1 MEGVAALADSLQAA
15 VGAGYNLVQ
24 VDAQNPGGEGQ
35 LLGVF
40 VRDVGEKL
48 AAQVCLPLCVLPL
61 LLQLLPPFYSGTGL
75 FQLVEGSLVCVLQHR
90 QLRLNVAAFGLEL
103 GQPSLSLLLGA
114 GKPPSDFFHLGFQP
128 GQLLLPRLN
137 GGSQPVDLLLA

>member
-1 MEGVAALADSLQAA
+1 M
-15 VGAGYNLVQ
+15 
-24 VDAQNPGGEGQ
+24 
-35 LLGVF
+35 
-40 VRDVGEKL
+40 GEKL
-48 AAQVCLPLCVLPL
+48 AAQVCLPLCCLPL

-75 FQLVEGSLVCVLQHR
+75 FQLVEGCLVCVLQHR

-103 GQPSLSLLLGA
+103 GQPFLGLLLGA
-114 GKPPSDFFHLGFQP
+114 GEPPSDFLHLGFQP